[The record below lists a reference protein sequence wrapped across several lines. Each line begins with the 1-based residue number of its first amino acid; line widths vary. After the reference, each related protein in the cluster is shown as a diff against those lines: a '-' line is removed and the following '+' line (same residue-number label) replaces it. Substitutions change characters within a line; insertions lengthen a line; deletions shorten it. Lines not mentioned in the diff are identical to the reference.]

1 MPVVQKSLSELLIEH
16 FPVMKPDRPPPQS
29 PPLAQR
35 SEPEIFPRAGESDT
49 ARWIYGVAA
58 VLLAIGW
65 YFVFHAYWAPAH
77 DGVDQNGYLV
87 GGRMFADHLSTG
99 MEPADWKYGFVG
111 RMWIGTPWMTY
122 YPKYPIGLPII
133 YAGTL
138 ELGWIALGR
147 AIAFALNSICW
158 SLIPVLIFIS
168 LRTTLQWQW
177 RQLGIWRTPIC
188 VAITFIVT
196 LVAMRIVLGPLSR
209 LPIDGPSVGVE
220 LAYLVC
226 PMCTLL
232 GLVATFQLVRLVAG
246 SFGAILAM
254 IAVACSPVTLELAN
268 NSNSHASSL
277 FCVSWGMFLLIRW
290 WQSGGTA
297 RACLAGFLLGY
308 AVTIRYTEGL
318 LLLPLVLAALLRA
331 PWRCRRA
338 MIETALLLAW
348 WAIPVMFLLCFN
360 LGAFGSLTGYDSTNE
375 STGFSWQY
383 FQTHWDTTTRQFY
396 NSGLF
401 FILPV
406 AVAGLVVMFVQH
418 WRMALLL
425 ASWIVPSLI
434 VYTAYYWAPDNVT
447 TAYLRFYLT
456 IFPALAMAG
465 FWLMARVI
473 PAAMAPRGEAAG
485 MRRGVIISALVFA
498 LLGSCVLSFALGGVR
513 WERDHPSQ
521 VAEPPGPGPLG
532 RRPPMAGMN
541 RRADAEALKA
551 EREEDLQWFSDGS
564 IYVLRHLPPWVALA
578 AVGLALIYGGAWWL
592 GGRTWSVLGA
602 DARTGAAVAGA
613 GLLALIGAAMSIY
626 IAIPE
631 IESQLRGKLQ
641 QAVAANVLV
650 DEIGAPPGSVVF
662 GDEMMLKH
670 LQFVGDYQLYNVAQ
684 FTVEFVRS
692 LAPERFDPD
701 QPQPLQPERGQM
713 LFSLLHKYNQN
724 QLQTEERRIVDRAL
738 AQGKRVYVMVR
749 SGQVAGIRGRFF
761 PGNRYKTVQ
770 RAIWQEP
777 PDLEPPI
784 PPRRP
789 GQPFGGPPPPP
800 RPPQQPQSWVVMEV
814 LPLPPR
820 PVPHSKQGA
829 KSADQRPE
837 TSAR

>member
-1 MPVVQKSLSELLIEH
+1 MPVVQKSLSELLVEH
-16 FPVMKPDRPPPQS
+16 FPVMKPDQPPRQA

-35 SEPEIFPRAGESDT
+35 TEREILPGAGESDA

-99 MEPADWKYGFVG
+99 MDPPDWFGFVG
-111 RMWIGTPWMTY
+111 RMWIGTPWLTY
-122 YPKYPIGLPII
+122 YPKYPVGLPII
-133 YAGTL
+133 YAGML
-138 ELGWIALGR
+138 ELGRTSLGR
-147 AIAFALNSICW
+147 VLVFLLGSVRW
-158 SLIPVLIFIS
+158 SLFATLLFLA
-168 LRTTLQWQW
+168 LRTPLQWAGA
-177 RQLGIWRTPIC
+177 RLGIWRTPLC
-188 VAITFIVT
+188 VAVTFIVT
-196 LVAMRIVLGPLSR
+196 VVAMPVVLGPLSR

-226 PMCTLL
+226 PVCTML

-246 SFGAILAM
+246 SFGALLAM

-277 FCVSWGMFLLIRW
+277 FCVTWGMFLLIRW
-290 WQSGGTA
+290 WQSGGAA

-318 LLLPLVLAALLRA
+318 LLLPLILAALLRA
-331 PWRCRRA
+331 PWRSRRA

-348 WAIPVMFLLCFN
+348 WAIPVMFLISFN

-456 IFPALAMAG
+456 IFPALAMAA

-473 PAAMAPRGEAAG
+473 PAAMAPQGEAG
-485 MRRGVIISALVFA
+485 GLRRGVVISAVVFA
-498 LLGSCVLSFALGGVR
+498 LLASCVLSFAVGDVR

-521 VAEPPGPGPLG
+521 VGEPSGAAPIA
-532 RRPPMAGMN
+532 RRPPGMGMN
-541 RRADAEALKA
+541 RRADAQARQA
-551 EREEDLQWFSDGS
+551 EREELGQWFSDES
-564 IYVLRHLPPWVALA
+564 IYVVRHLPPWAALA
-578 AVGLALIYGGAWWL
+578 ALGLAVIYGGAWWL
-592 GGRTWSVLGA
+592 SGRTWLILGA
-602 DARTGAAVAGA
+602 DARTGAAAAGA
-613 GLLALIGAAMSIY
+613 GLLALIGAAMSLY
-626 IAIPE
+626 TAIPE
-631 IESQLRGKLQ
+631 IETQLRGKVQ

-650 DEIGAPPGSVVF
+650 DEIGAPPGSLVF
-662 GDEMMLKH
+662 SDEVMLKH
-670 LQFVGDYQLYNVAQ
+670 LQFVGDYQMYNVAQ
-684 FTVEFVRS
+684 FTVEFVQS

-749 SGQVAGIRGRFF
+749 NGQVARMRGRFF
-761 PGNRYKTVQ
+761 PGNKYKTVQ

-777 PDLEPPI
+777 PDLEPPA

-789 GQPFGGPPPPP
+789 GPPFGGPPPPP
-800 RPPQQPQSWVVMEV
+800 PPQQQPQSWVVMEV

-820 PVPHSKQGA
+820 TIPHPKQAA
-829 KSADQRPE
+829 KSADARPG